1 MIKHAKFFYFDA
13 GVFRSVRPK
22 GPLDRAEEVEGA
34 ALEGLVAQHLR
45 AWAAYRGNRDGLHFW
60 RTRAGLEVDFV
71 VYGEDSFAAIEVKN
85 SRRVDP
91 KDTRSLREFL
101 VDYPEAR
108 ACLVYRGEERIRVR
122 GIQCVP
128 CADFLM
134 SLHPDRPLP

>member
-1 MIKHAKFFYFDA
+1 VLK
-13 GVFRSVRPK
+13 RWK